1 MYSSHPFLSAEV
13 GGVSVTTWRSD
24 FIKKEISK
32 TFFFIFLVKTFWIF
46 QLLPNHNGFI
56 N

>member
-32 TFFFIFLVKTFWIF
+32 TFFFYFPCQNILNISVITKS
-46 QLLPNHNGFI
+46 
-56 N
+56 